1 MLKLLKNFGGSC
13 EIQNRRGDLPI
24 HEAIQA
30 GAKDCVEYLL
40 SSHPSSINVSNH
52 DGRTGLHLAAA
63 SGNLEMVVL
72 LCSRNAEIN
81 PLMLYKDTLLT
92 PLDLAIQK
100 NHELIVEYLRLRQ
113 DGKLAEEL
121 SEEMRKEIRSQLK
134 YQILAVR
141 EDKQKDD
148 IVPNTTRILNQSGK
162 LPVGE
167 NKNTVKMESVSQ
179 ETQTTMQIYR
189 AAATNTS
196 RPESRDSINVARIYQ
211 STLPIQQ
218 FIAKATSTA
227 DLEQNLPVK
236 QLQLQGEKIQK
247 ISGNAK
253 KRDDNGDWPNNNNWT
268 SEEDDF
274 EDENKKKGEKIQ
286 KISGNA
292 KKRDDNGDWPNN
304 NNWTSEEDDF
314 EDENKK
320 KGKSSRKN
328 LNKSRDG
335 YGLQLKQLKENEYL
349 YEKNEKGGKMK
360 KKLVEMTRIDENLS
374 NDNDNNDNNDNGK
387 EERSTAAMNY
397 HHKHRSQE
405 ISKDAHHHDFETKL
419 MKSVGSHQV
428 DIYQTEFG
436 EITMQQRF
444 NKNKRIGR
452 CYAYEEAIFNE
463 LTHLKK
469 MQLQY
474 GKVKEQILVRS
485 LINNFC
491 KMYNLNPSQFKFN
504 TFHGWEK
511 FLCDQLKLLYLEERN
526 RIFTSHHSRYSATN
540 KYKTGIQRK
549 QPYYNSTVL
558 GTITECTRSAH
569 SDSSQT
575 LCSGEKRCNCLYNKR
590 DLL

>member
-1 MLKLLKNFGGSC
+1 
-13 EIQNRRGDLPI
+13 
-24 HEAIQA
+24 
-30 GAKDCVEYLL
+30 
-40 SSHPSSINVSNH
+40 
-52 DGRTGLHLAAA
+52 
-63 SGNLEMVVL
+63 MVVL

-162 LPVGE
+162 LP
-167 NKNTVKMESVSQ
+167 
-179 ETQTTMQIYR
+179 
-189 AAATNTS
+189 

-236 QLQLQGEKIQK
+236 QLQLQ
-247 ISGNAK
+247 
-253 KRDDNGDWPNNNNWT
+253 
-268 SEEDDF
+268 
-274 EDENKKKGEKIQ
+274 GEKIQ

-387 EERSTAAMNY
+387 EGSDNPESSSFYGISDISHSERSTAAMNY